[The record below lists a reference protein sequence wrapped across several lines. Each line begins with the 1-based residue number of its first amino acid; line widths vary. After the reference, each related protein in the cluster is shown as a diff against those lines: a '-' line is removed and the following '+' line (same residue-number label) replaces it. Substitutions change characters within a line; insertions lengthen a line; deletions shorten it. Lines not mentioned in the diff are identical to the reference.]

1 MRWRP
6 GFPRSS
12 SMSRRWSR
20 RTSRPSSDCPRA
32 ISSTGSSRPI
42 SCSGSVPRP
51 IGPTTARRSS
61 ACTSAA
67 RPPTR
72 GAASRAFPDTT
83 RHARFSRTGSAFR
96 RIREARGAT
105 CVAFEVRCASSIETG
120 PRRVS
125 TESYLRPGIAGEKA
139 YDPMREPRFTEIAT
153 FMRAPLAATLE
164 SVDIGLIGVPT
175 DLGVTNR
182 PGARHG
188 PREIRNAS
196 SLMRAFNLGLG
207 VNPYELCRIADLGDV
222 HLSHRYDLE
231 RQNEDIE
238 AFYRKVKAAH
248 VIPIS
253 AGGDHSITYPIFK
266 AIAARAPIG
275 MVHIDAHT
283 DTWGEFFG
291 SKFTHG
297 APFRL
302 AVEAGVLDPKRTIQ
316 IGIRGGQNFMDG
328 IEFSRS
334 HGMRVVFIEEFASLG
349 VDRVIEEARA
359 VVGDRP
365 TYISFDVD
373 GLDPVYAPGTGTPE
387 VGGITTLEAQR
398 LLRGLRGLNLIG
410 GDVVEVAP
418 PYDQTGNTAL
428 VGATMMFEILCLI
441 ADRHFGAGRGGRAG
455 DR

>member
-1 MRWRP
+1 
-6 GFPRSS
+6 
-12 SMSRRWSR
+12 
-20 RTSRPSSDCPRA
+20 
-32 ISSTGSSRPI
+32 
-42 SCSGSVPRP
+42 
-51 IGPTTARRSS
+51 
-61 ACTSAA
+61 
-67 RPPTR
+67 
-72 GAASRAFPDTT
+72 
-83 RHARFSRTGSAFR
+83 
-96 RIREARGAT
+96 
-105 CVAFEVRCASSIETG
+105 
-120 PRRVS
+120 VS
-125 TESYLRPGIAGEKA
+125 TERYIRPDIAGENA
-139 YDPMREPRFTEIAT
+139 YDPMKEPRYTEIAT
-153 FMRAPLAATLE
+153 FMRAPLATTLE

-196 SLMRAFNLGLG
+196 SLMRAFNLALG
-207 VNPYELCRIADLGDV
+207 VNPYELCRIADLGGV
-222 HLSHRYDLE
+222 RLSNRYDLE
-231 RQNEDIE
+231 KQNDDIE
-238 AFYRKVKAAH
+238 AFYRKVKAAG

-253 AGGDHSITYPIFK
+253 AGGDHSITYPIFR
-266 AIAARAPIG
+266 AIAATAPIG

-283 DTWGEFFG
+283 DTWGEFYG

-349 VDRVIEEARA
+349 VDRVIAEARA
-359 VVGDRP
+359 VVGDGP

-441 ADRHFGAGRGGRAG
+441 ADRHFGAGSGVDAP
-455 DR
+455 